1 VKSCKQHIVFH
12 HIPAPISKRNISSK
26 KNPRVEEEEAEDNGM
41 TADNV
46 ICGRTYPSRG
56 SPTSSA
62 L

>member
-1 VKSCKQHIVFH
+1 LFSTTYLHPPPKETSL
-12 HIPAPISKRNISSK
+12 AK
-26 KNPRVEEEEAEDNGM
+26 KYPQVEEEAEDNGM
-41 TADNV
+41 SADNV